1 MNPATA
7 ICACGGRFGL
17 DVQYLFDA
25 RRYCVLGQVPIL
37 WRCRMCGRSLIDQ
50 HSAVFEASR
59 EHAVRRRGHR
69 VRRHRARRLAATR
82 PPAARPP
89 AREIDRYID
98 FFGNGVETASPNG
111 AAERS

>member
-1 MNPATA
+1 MNPPTA

-69 VRRHRARRLAATR
+69 VRQRRSRRLVAT
-82 PPAARPP
+82 PPTAARP
-89 AREIDRYID
+89 RDRSVHTD
-98 FFGNGVETASPNG
+98 RRAG
-111 AAERS
+111 